1 MRSVVM
7 RRRTTGLLV
16 LALLIA
22 PASADAAGYK
32 CKKTATIERGEV
44 LRFTNFAEPGVPVSG
59 DTITRGSAFFQAA
72 SDVKL
77 DLAGNLYTIAEGTIF
92 MPSCYGR
99 SVQTGMTLP
108 GLDMLKGEMK
118 VKTDGDKPGAIITTE
133 GFYDPRTDYTMTFE
147 ATRTLHKNNAAPT
160 PEQLRSWYAGFISAP
175 LGATRV
181 STDGKPIVG
190 VTPFV
195 GPKRGTCRYVH
206 GATLISKGTTRK
218 GYFTGTATYR
228 S

>member
-1 MRSVVM
+1 M
-7 RRRTTGLLV
+7 RRRTTGF
-16 LALLIA
+16 LAIA
-22 PASADAAGYK
+22 IAIAALAPSTASAAGYK
-32 CKKTATIERGEV
+32 CKKTATVESGEL
-44 LRFTNFAEPGVPVSG
+44 LRFTNFAEPGVPVTG
-59 DTITRGSAFFQAA
+59 DTITRGGAFFEAA
-72 SDVKL
+72 SKVVL
-77 DLAGNLYTIAEGTIF
+77 DFAGNTYTIAEGTIF
-92 MPSCYGR
+92 MQSCYGR

-108 GLDMLKGEMK
+108 GIDMLKGEIK
-118 VKTDGDKPGAIITTE
+118 VKTGAKTPGAIITTE

-160 PEQLRSWYAGFISAP
+160 PEQIRSWYAGFISAP

-190 VTPFV
+190 VTPYV
-195 GPKRGTCRYVH
+195 GSKRGTCRYVH